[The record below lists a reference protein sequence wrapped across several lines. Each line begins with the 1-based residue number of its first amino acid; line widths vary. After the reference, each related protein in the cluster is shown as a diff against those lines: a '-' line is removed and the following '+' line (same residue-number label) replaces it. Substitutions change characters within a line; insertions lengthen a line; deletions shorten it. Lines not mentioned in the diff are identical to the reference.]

1 MSSYTP
7 ATSNAAVTTMAHVVT
22 DEDEGG
28 NIDIDAMERAL
39 AQHAEELRLA
49 RCVFICVCMCAECTC
64 VLLICERQSR
74 RPLARE
80 ILRVFCVCVCVCV
93 SCA

>member
-1 MSSYTP
+1 MSMYS
-7 ATSNAAVTTMAHVVT
+7 SVTE

-49 RCVFICVCMCAECTC
+49 RCVPDH
-64 VLLICERQSR
+64 S
-74 RPLARE
+74 
-80 ILRVFCVCVCVCV
+80 
-93 SCA
+93 